1 MSDFW
6 PHGSIANLYGVL
18 RDDGRSE
25 RAIFLIDK
33 NGIIRY
39 IDVHDIDEQPENDI
53 LLDLISELEPDL
65 VYEMETDD
73 EFDNILEKDVVLFCT
88 SWCPDCKKAR
98 EWLTENKIGFS
109 EVDVNHYP
117 KAAKLVRNWA
127 DGNLVTPTFKIKD
140 QIIVDYQVD
149 KLEEIIFTNRKN
161 DRPSI

>member
-6 PHGSIANLYGVL
+6 PHGEIANLYGVMK
-18 RDDGRSE
+18 DDGRSE

-39 IDVHDIDEQPENDI
+39 IDIHDIDEQPENDV

-65 VYEMETDD
+65 VYLMENDD
-73 EFDNILEKDVVLFCT
+73 EIDNILKKDVVLFCT

-98 EWLTENKIGFS
+98 EWLTENKIDYS
-109 EVDVNHYP
+109 EVDVNRYP

-127 DGNLVTPTFKIKD
+127 DGNLVTPTIKVKD

-149 KLEEIIFTNRKN
+149 KLEEILKTNRKKG
-161 DRPSI
+161 RPSI